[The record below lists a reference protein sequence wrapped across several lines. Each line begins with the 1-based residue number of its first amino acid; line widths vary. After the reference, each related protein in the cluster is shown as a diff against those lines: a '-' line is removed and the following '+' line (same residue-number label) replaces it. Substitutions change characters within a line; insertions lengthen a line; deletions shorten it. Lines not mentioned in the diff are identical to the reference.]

1 MRNVKQAGYFVLLPL
16 FVFFISCGGQKE
28 HREETEN
35 VFAGTDEKPAAPEN
49 NAGINNFEAN
59 VATEIGKKVLSIFQ
73 DKKNNYW
80 FGTQSSGVYRY
91 DGKTLIQF
99 TEKDGL
105 FRNQVQDIQEDE
117 SGKIWFTT
125 GGYGISCFD
134 GQKITTLKSNNNPEK
149 NWTTTYGDLWFYAG
163 GGAYRYANDSLA
175 YLPFPKADSDSH
187 HMQGSANESGRYGVY
202 CILKDKSGNLWF
214 GTQAMGVC
222 RYDGKS
228 FMWLTEKGL
237 AGPAVLA
244 IFEDSRGNLWFG
256 NNGKGLFRYDGKSL
270 TNITEE
276 NGLTNPEFIKT
287 GKSGPGTLAR
297 PWAINEDN
305 NGNIWIGTAD
315 AGAWTYDGK
324 KLTNYTAKDGLPDK
338 AIETIY
344 KDKNGELW
352 FGSDEVY
359 KFNGKSF
366 TPFLTGSGR

>member
-1 MRNVKQAGYFVLLPL
+1 MVLLPVL
-16 FVFFISCGGQKE
+16 VFFISCGGQKE
-28 HREETEN
+28 HRGETEN
-35 VFAGTDEKPAAPEN
+35 VFADTDENPAAPEN
-49 NAGINNFEAN
+49 NVGINNFEAN

-105 FRNQVQDIQEDE
+105 FWNQVQDIQEDE

-134 GQKITTLKSNNNPEK
+134 GQKITTLKRNNNPEK

-163 GGAYRYANDSLA
+163 SGACRYANDSLM
-175 YLPFPKADSDSH
+175 YLAFPKPAGYAENPAD
-187 HMQGSANESGRYGVY
+187 QSGRYGVY
-202 CILKDKSGNLWF
+202 SILKDKSGNLWF

-228 FMWLTEKGL
+228 FTWFTEKGL

-256 NNGKGLFRYDGKSL
+256 NNGKGLFRYDGKTL

-315 AGAWTYDGK
+315 AGAWTSDGK

-366 TPFLTGSGR
+366 TPFLTGR